1 MRCWRRSS
9 TGPRRRG
16 GIIGW
21 NLKFT
26 DLIVGGNA
34 DLPLSIDLAVLTV
47 FSLAIYA
54 LAQASRLSISEQDRY
69 IAQGTDTAEI
79 FAEHQLEI

>member
-1 MRCWRRSS
+1 MGIISYA
-9 TGPRRRG
+9 GGFGRG

-26 DLIVGGNA
+26 DLLVGGNA
-34 DLPLSIDLAVLTV
+34 DLPLYVDLAVLTV

-54 LAQASRLSISEQDRY
+54 LAQSSRLNFQTQDRY

-79 FAEHQLEI
+79 FAEHPLEI